1 MRRMRRGT
9 DERALRRRMRVSGTS
24 MKQKYEGKDLQSLVD
39 LGREQGY
46 LTFDQVND
54 FLPQDVTS
62 PTDLRS
68 ALESFEDMDIKVLD
82 DVPSDAVDPEL
93 ETEVKEES
101 EEIAEPATPA
111 DTLSESSD
119 PVRLYLKEM
128 GNFQLLSREQEVE
141 IAKRIEA
148 GEKEVEDEVLRSP
161 VTLDYI
167 IDIAAAVESG
177 DADLRDIFEDNEEQ
191 TDADEERGAE
201 ANEKQLKK
209 LLTAIKKLDS
219 LRNKIEGN
227 EEKLKNKPKG
237 PARTKLEKSQARFR
251 EAVKRE
257 LHRLELSRHLQ
268 DAVISKMRRLLHE
281 SRAAQAMILRY
292 EEATGRSK
300 NQLLREAGGAE
311 DRRHVLKVN
320 GTREN
325 LLDIAARIKEAQKT
339 SREVEKLVKAS
350 TEDFAKSLEI
360 IASGQD
366 KSRRAKKELT
376 EANLRLV
383 VSLAKRY
390 TNRGLGFLD
399 LIQEGNIGLM
409 RAVDKFEYQRGY
421 KFSTYATWW
430 IRQSMSRAI
439 ADQGRTIRIPV
450 HMVETINKL
459 LRVTRLLVQR
469 LGREPSPEEIGEQME
484 MPLDKVQKVLK
495 IVKEP
500 ISLETPIGDEE
511 ESSLGD
517 FVEDEL
523 APSPVEAA
531 IQGNLGEQTRKVLAT
546 LTPREEQIL
555 RMRFGIGQK
564 TDYTLEEVGKQ
575 FAVTRERIR
584 QIEAK
589 ALRKLRQTGRSRN
602 LEGFMERE

>member
-1 MRRMRRGT
+1 MG
-9 DERALRRRMRVSGTS
+9 EQVAL
-24 MKQKYEGKDLQSLVD
+24 
-39 LGREQGY
+39 
-46 LTFDQVND
+46 
-54 FLPQDVTS
+54 
-62 PTDLRS
+62 
-68 ALESFEDMDIKVLD
+68 
-82 DVPSDAVDPEL
+82 
-93 ETEVKEES
+93 
-101 EEIAEPATPA
+101 
-111 DTLSESSD
+111 
-119 PVRLYLKEM
+119 
-128 GNFQLLSREQEVE
+128 
-141 IAKRIEA
+141 
-148 GEKEVEDEVLRSP
+148 GE
-161 VTLDYI
+161 
-167 IDIAAAVESG
+167 
-177 DADLRDIFEDNEEQ
+177 ADLRDIFEENEEPSS
-191 TDADEERGAE
+191 DPDEERGPE

-209 LLTAIKKLDS
+209 LEASVKKLNS
-219 LRNKIEGN
+219 LRARVEDTEGKLLK
-227 EEKLKNKPKG
+227 EKAKG
-237 PARTKLEKSQARFR
+237 PNRAKLEKSVLKLK
-251 EAVKRE
+251 ESVKEE
-257 LHRLELSRHLQ
+257 LADMELSRHLQ
-268 DAVISKMRRLLHE
+268 AAVIGEMRRLLIE
-281 SRAAQAMILRY
+281 ARDALRLIEHY
-292 EEATGRSK
+292 EETTGRSK
-300 NQLLREAGGAE
+300 AQLLREAAE
-311 DRRHVLKVN
+311 AKDRRHVLKVN

-325 LLDIAARIKEAQKT
+325 LQDIATCIKEAQKQLK
-339 SREVEKLVKAS
+339 EVERRVKAGA
-350 TEDFAKSLEI
+350 EDFARLIET

-399 LIQEGNIGLM
+399 LIQEGNTGLM

-469 LGREPSPEEIGEQME
+469 LGREPSPDEIAEQME

-602 LEGFMERE
+602 LEGFMERGIGRPSLRGRANAPAES

>member
-1 MRRMRRGT
+1 
-9 DERALRRRMRVSGTS
+9 
-24 MKQKYEGKDLQSLVD
+24 MKQKYEGKDLQGLVD

-54 FLPQDVTS
+54 FLPQDVSS
-62 PTDLRS
+62 PADLRS
-68 ALESFEDMDIKVLD
+68 ALESFEDMDIKILD
-82 DVPSDAVDPEL
+82 EVPTEGAETDL
-93 ETEVKEES
+93 ETEAKEEPD
-101 EEIAEPATPA
+101 EAAEPAVAA
-111 DTLSESSD
+111 DSLSESSD

-148 GEKEVEDEVLRSP
+148 GEQEVEEEVLKSP
-161 VTLDYI
+161 VTLDFVI
-167 IDIAAAVESG
+167 GLGERAEEGEIEV
-177 DADLRDIFEDNEEQ
+177 LRDIFEENEEPSGE
-191 TDADEERGAE
+191 ADEERGPE

-209 LLTAIKKLDS
+209 FLTSTKKLKSFRVKIDEAELK
-219 LRNKIEGN
+219 LRDRP
-227 EEKLKNKPKG
+227 KPATK
-237 PARTKLEKSQARFR
+237 TKLDKLVDRSKES
-251 EAVKRE
+251 VKRE
-257 LHRLELSRHLQ
+257 LRRLELSRHVQ
-268 DAVISKMRRLLHE
+268 DAVIGEMRRLLSE
-281 SRAAQAMILRY
+281 ARDSQLLIRRY

-300 NQLLREAGGAE
+300 THLLREAAEVE

-325 LLDIAARIKEAQKT
+325 LLDIAVRIKEAQKAV
-339 SREVEKLVKAS
+339 REVERRVKVAVD
-350 TEDFAKSLEI
+350 DFSRSIEI
-360 IASGQD
+360 VSAGQD

-469 LGREPSPEEIGEQME
+469 LGREPTPEEIAEQME

-602 LEGFMERE
+602 LEGFMEREG

>member
-1 MRRMRRGT
+1 
-9 DERALRRRMRVSGTS
+9 
-24 MKQKYEGKDLQSLVD
+24 MKPKYEGKDLQGLVD

-54 FLPQDVTS
+54 FLPQDVAS
-62 PTDLRS
+62 PTDLRA
-68 ALESFEDMDIKVLD
+68 ALDSFEDLDIKVLEE
-82 DVPSDAVDPEL
+82 VPTA
-93 ETEVKEES
+93 ETETAAEEEA
-101 EEIAEPATPA
+101 EEAEPEAPAPAAATE
-111 DTLSESSD
+111 SVGESSD

-148 GEKEVEDEVLRSP
+148 GEIEVEDEVLGSP
-161 VTLDYI
+161 VTLDRVI
-167 IDIAAAVESG
+167 EIAEKVLAGEAE
-177 DADLRDIFEDNEEQ
+177 LREIYEENDEPS
-191 TDADEERGAE
+191 TDPDEERGPE
-201 ANEKQLKK
+201 ADEKQLKK
-209 LLTAIKKLDS
+209 LTISLKKLSEIRGKLD
-219 LRNKIEGN
+219 EF
-227 EEKLKNKPKG
+227 EEELFHSKVGPRRKP
-237 PARTKLEKSQARFR
+237 KLEKDYLRTKERVKKELRDMALSPRLQ
-251 EAVKRE
+251 EAIIGE
-257 LHRLELSRHLQ
+257 
-268 DAVISKMRRLLHE
+268 MRRLLHE
-281 SRAAQAMILRY
+281 YLNSERLIARY
-292 EEATGRSK
+292 EEETGRTK
-300 NQLLREAGGAE
+300 NQLIKEAGEAD
-311 DRRHVLKVN
+311 DRRHVLKV
-320 GTREN
+320 GDSREN
-325 LLDIAARIKEAQKT
+325 LLDIAQKIRDAQKAIKAI
-339 SREVEKLVKAS
+339 EKRVKAAG
-350 TEDFAKSLEI
+350 EDYAHKLET
-360 IASGQD
+360 IAAGQS

-469 LGREPSPEEIGEQME
+469 LGREPSPEEIAEQME

-602 LEGFMERE
+602 LEGFQERE

>member
-1 MRRMRRGT
+1 
-9 DERALRRRMRVSGTS
+9 
-24 MKQKYEGKDLQSLVD
+24 MKQKYEGKDLQGLVD

-62 PTDLRS
+62 PVDLRS

-82 DVPSDAVDPEL
+82 DVPVEGADGEA
-93 ETEVKEES
+93 ETEAKEEPD
-101 EEIAEPATPA
+101 EAPEAAVA

-148 GEKEVEDEVLRSP
+148 GENEVEDEVLHSP
-161 VTLDYI
+161 VTLDFLI
-167 IDIAAAVESG
+167 EVADRVEAGEADI
-177 DADLRDIFEDNEEQ
+177 RDIFEDNEEPS
-191 TDADEERGAE
+191 DAEEERGPE
-201 ANEKQLKK
+201 PNEKHLKK
-209 LLTAIKKLDS
+209 LLNGAKKLKS
-219 LRNKIEGN
+219 LRHRIETLEG
-227 EEKLKNKPKG
+227 KPKDRHDADAKRKTERSIG
-237 PARTKLEKSQARFR
+237 RLRDS
-251 EAVKRE
+251 VKEE
-257 LHRLELSRHLQ
+257 LRGLELSRHFQ
-268 DAVISKMRRLLHE
+268 DVVVGEMRRLLKE
-281 SRAAQAMILRY
+281 GLEGRALIQRY
-292 EEATGRSK
+292 EEGTGRSRT
-300 NQLLREAGGAE
+300 QLLREANEAE
-311 DRRHVLKVN
+311 DRRHLLKVN

-325 LLDIAARIKEAQKT
+325 LLDIAARIKEAQKAV
-339 SREVEKLVKAS
+339 REVERRVKAE
-350 TEDFAKSLEI
+350 TEEFARSIET

-469 LGREPSPEEIGEQME
+469 LGREPGPEEIAEQME

-589 ALRKLRQTGRSRN
+589 ALRKLRQTGRSRA
-602 LEGFMERE
+602 LEGFTEHEG

>member
-1 MRRMRRGT
+1 
-9 DERALRRRMRVSGTS
+9 
-24 MKQKYEGKDLQSLVD
+24 MKHKNEGKDLQGLVD

-54 FLPQDVTS
+54 FLPQDVAS
-62 PTDLRS
+62 PGDLRA

-82 DVPSDAVDPEL
+82 ESPSEGTEVETEAEAKEEPEEEAVDN
-93 ETEVKEES
+93 
-101 EEIAEPATPA
+101 
-111 DTLSESSD
+111 LSESSD

-128 GNFQLLSREQEVE
+128 GNFQLLTREQEVE

-148 GEKEVEDEVLRSP
+148 GEKEVEEEVLKSP
-161 VTLDYI
+161 IMLDHI
-167 IDIAAAVESG
+167 IHIGERVEAG
-177 DADLRDIFEDNEEQ
+177 EADLRDVFEEAEEP
-191 TDADEERGAE
+191 DSDEEKGPEADEAQRERLLGFTHKLGKLRERLKETEKLLREKPGPRRKPKMERQLARL
-201 ANEKQLKK
+201 KQLVK
-209 LLTAIKKLDS
+209 D
-219 LRNKIEGN
+219 
-227 EEKLKNKPKG
+227 KLK
-237 PARTKLEKSQARFR
+237 EMQ
-251 EAVKRE
+251 
-257 LHRLELSRHLQ
+257 LSPRVE
-268 DAVISKMRRLLHE
+268 DAVINEMRRLLQEHRRNH
-281 SRAAQAMILRY
+281 SIIASY
-292 EEATGRSK
+292 EAATGKSK
-300 NQLLREAGGAE
+300 NALLREAAE
-311 DRRHVLKVN
+311 SEGRHSVKVN
-320 GTREN
+320 GTRQS
-325 LLDIAARIKEAQKT
+325 LGDVATRIREAQRNVKDIEH
-339 SREVEKLVKAS
+339 RVKATGEELARS
-350 TEDFAKSLEI
+350 LMTIEAGQAKSR
-360 IASGQD
+360 Q
-366 KSRRAKKELT
+366 AKKELT

-383 VSLAKRY
+383 VSLGKRY

-469 LGREPSPEEIGEQME
+469 LGREPTPDEIAGQME

-531 IQGNLGEQTRKVLAT
+531 IHTNLGEQTRKVLAT

-589 ALRKLRQTGRSRN
+589 ALRKLRTTARSRN
-602 LEGFMERE
+602 LEGFVERE

>member
-1 MRRMRRGT
+1 
-9 DERALRRRMRVSGTS
+9 
-24 MKQKYEGKDLQSLVD
+24 MKNKYEGKDLQGLVD

-54 FLPQDVTS
+54 FLPQDVAS
-62 PTDLRS
+62 PGDLRA

-82 DVPSDAVDPEL
+82 EVPGEN
-93 ETEVKEES
+93 TEVEAEAETKEEP
-101 EEIAEPATPA
+101 EEEAA
-111 DTLSESSD
+111 DNLSESSD

-128 GNFQLLSREQEVE
+128 GNFQLLTREQEVE

-148 GEKEVEDEVLRSP
+148 GEKEVEEEVLGSP
-161 VTLDYI
+161 ITLDHI
-167 IDIAAAVESG
+167 LHIGERVEAG
-177 DADLRDIFEDNEEQ
+177 EADLRDVFEEGEEP
-191 TDADEERGAE
+191 DPDEEKGPEADEAQRERLLVFTKKLQRLR
-201 ANEKQLKK
+201 EKLEETEEELHKKPGPRRKPILEKTYARLQERVKEQLKEMQ
-209 LLTAIKKLDS
+209 LS
-219 LRNKIEGN
+219 PRVE
-227 EEKLKNKPKG
+227 
-237 PARTKLEKSQARFR
+237 
-251 EAVKRE
+251 EAVINE
-257 LHRLELSRHLQ
+257 
-268 DAVISKMRRLLHE
+268 MRRMLDE
-281 SRAAQAMILRY
+281 YRRNLRTIQHY
-292 EEATGRSK
+292 EAATGKSK
-300 NQLLREAGGAE
+300 NQLMREAAE
-311 DRRHVLKVN
+311 SEGRHLLKVN
-320 GTREN
+320 GTRQN
-325 LLDIAARIKEAQKT
+325 LSDIAARIREAQRHIKHIEH
-339 SREVEKLVKAS
+339 RVKAKG
-350 TEDFAKSLEI
+350 EDLAHSLHTIE
-360 IASGQD
+360 AGQA

-383 VSLAKRY
+383 VSLGKRY

-469 LGREPSPEEIGEQME
+469 LGREPTPDEIAGQME

-531 IQGNLGEQTRKVLAT
+531 IHTNLGEQTRKVLAT

-589 ALRKLRQTGRSRN
+589 ALRKLRTTARSRN
-602 LEGFMERE
+602 LEGFVDRGE

>member
-1 MRRMRRGT
+1 
-9 DERALRRRMRVSGTS
+9 
-24 MKQKYEGKDLQSLVD
+24 MKHKYEGKDLQGLVD

-54 FLPQDVTS
+54 FLPQDVAS
-62 PTDLRS
+62 PGDLRA

-82 DVPSDAVDPEL
+82 EVPSEGTEVEAEAETKEEPEEEAVDN
-93 ETEVKEES
+93 
-101 EEIAEPATPA
+101 
-111 DTLSESSD
+111 LSESSD

-128 GNFQLLSREQEVE
+128 GNFQLLTREQEVE

-148 GEKEVEDEVLRSP
+148 GEKEVEEEVLKSP
-161 VTLDYI
+161 IMLDHI
-167 IDIAAAVESG
+167 IHVGERVESG
-177 DADLRDIFEDNEEQ
+177 EADLRDIFEEAEE
-191 TDADEERGAE
+191 TDSDEEKGPEADEAQRE
-201 ANEKQLKK
+201 K
-209 LLTAIKKLDS
+209 LLTFTRKLAKVREKLEETEKKL
-219 LRNKIEGN
+219 R
-227 EEKLKNKPKG
+227 EKPGPRVKP
-237 PARTKLEKSQARFR
+237 KLEKQHGRFR
-251 EAVKRE
+251 QRIKDE
-257 LHRLELSRHLQ
+257 LKAMQLSPRVE
-268 DAVISKMRRLLHE
+268 DAVINEMRRLLHE
-281 SRAAQAMILRY
+281 HRRGHRLITHY
-292 EEATGRSK
+292 ESATGKSK
-300 NQLLREAGGAE
+300 NQLMREAAE
-311 DRRHVLKVN
+311 SEGRHSLRVN
-320 GTREN
+320 GTRQS
-325 LLDIAARIKEAQKT
+325 LGDIAARIREAQRNIKDIE
-339 SREVEKLVKAS
+339 RRVKAS
-350 TEDFAKSLEI
+350 GEELGRSLLTIEAGQAKSR
-360 IASGQD
+360 Q
-366 KSRRAKKELT
+366 AKKELT

-383 VSLAKRY
+383 VSLGKRY

-469 LGREPSPEEIGEQME
+469 LGREPTPDEIAGQME

-531 IQGNLGEQTRKVLAT
+531 IHTNLGEQTRKVLAT

-589 ALRKLRQTGRSRN
+589 ALRKLRTTARSRN
-602 LEGFMERE
+602 LEGFVDRE

>member
-1 MRRMRRGT
+1 
-9 DERALRRRMRVSGTS
+9 
-24 MKQKYEGKDLQSLVD
+24 MKQKYDGKDLQGLVD

-54 FLPQDVTS
+54 FLPQDVAS
-62 PTDLRS
+62 PTDLRA

-82 DVPSDAVDPEL
+82 EVPTAGADDDNDA
-93 ETEVKEES
+93 EVKEEP
-101 EEIAEPATPA
+101 EEAAEAPAVVA
-111 DTLSESSD
+111 DSLSDSSD

-148 GEKEVEDEVLRSP
+148 GEFEVEDEVLRSP
-161 VTLDYI
+161 VTLDFLI
-167 IDIAAAVESG
+167 EVGDRIEAGETDLRESG
-177 DADLRDIFEDNEEQ
+177 IFEQNEEPSS
-191 TDADEERGAE
+191 DPDEERGPE
-201 ANEKQLKK
+201 ADEKQLKK
-209 LLTAIKKLDS
+209 LFTAVKKLKA
-219 LRNKIEGN
+219 LRAKVQDTEDKIKE
-227 EEKLKNKPKG
+227 KPKG
-237 PARTKLEKSQARFR
+237 PNRAKLDKQFLKLKDNIKEDLAG
-251 EAVKRE
+251 
-257 LHRLELSRHLQ
+257 LDLSRHVHE
-268 DAVISKMRRLLHE
+268 AVIGEMRRLLKE
-281 SRAAQAMILRY
+281 AREAQRRIQRY
-292 EEATGRSK
+292 EDATGRTRT
-300 NQLLREAGGAE
+300 QLIREAAE
-311 DRRHVLKVN
+311 VDDRRHVLKVN

-325 LLDIAARIKEAQKT
+325 LVDIAARIKEAQKII
-339 SREVEKLVKAS
+339 REVERRVKVP
-350 TEDFAKSLEI
+350 TDEFARSIET

-469 LGREPSPEEIGEQME
+469 LGREPGPEEIAEQME

-602 LEGFMERE
+602 LEGFMERGEP

>member
-1 MRRMRRGT
+1 
-9 DERALRRRMRVSGTS
+9 
-24 MKQKYEGKDLQSLVD
+24 MKQKYEGKDLQGLVD

-46 LTFDQVND
+46 LTFEQVND
-54 FLPQDVTS
+54 FLPQDVAS
-62 PTDLRS
+62 PTDLRA
-68 ALESFEDMDIKVLD
+68 ALDSFEDLDIKVLEE
-82 DVPSDAVDPEL
+82 VPTEGADEVEV
-93 ETEVKEES
+93 ETKEEA
-101 EEIAEPATPA
+101 EEAPEAPAPA
-111 DTLSESSD
+111 ADSLGESSD

-148 GEKEVEDEVLRSP
+148 GENEVEEEVLGSP
-161 VTLDYI
+161 IMLDFVI
-167 IDIAAAVESG
+167 RVGERVEAG
-177 DADLRDIFEDNEEQ
+177 EADLRDVFEDAAE
-191 TDADEERGAE
+191 TPDDPDEERGPE
-201 ANEKQLKK
+201 ADERQLKK
-209 LLTAIKKLDS
+209 LSLATKKLTDLRTKIDAIEEE
-219 LRNKIEGN
+219 LRNKPGPRV
-227 EEKLKNKPKG
+227 KPKLDKDL
-237 PARTKLEKSQARFR
+237 ARYNERVKKELRTMGLSRR
-251 EAVKRE
+251 LMEAVIGEMRDF
-257 LHRLELSRHLQ
+257 LQ
-268 DAVISKMRRLLHE
+268 QYRVAHHTIAK
-281 SRAAQAMILRY
+281 Y
-292 EEATGRSK
+292 EEATGRSRTS
-300 NQLLREAGGAE
+300 LLKEAAEAE
-311 DRRHVLKVN
+311 DRRHVLKINDV
-320 GTREN
+320 REN
-325 LLDIAARIKEAQKT
+325 LLDIAARIRLAQKT
-339 SREVEKLVKAS
+339 IREVEKKAKDDG
-350 TEDFAKSLEI
+350 EDYARKLET
-360 IASGQD
+360 IAAGQD

-469 LGREPSPEEIGEQME
+469 LGREPGPEEIAEQME

-602 LEGFMERE
+602 LEGFQERE

>member
-1 MRRMRRGT
+1 
-9 DERALRRRMRVSGTS
+9 
-24 MKQKYEGKDLQSLVD
+24 MKHKYEGKDLQGLVD

-54 FLPQDVTS
+54 FLPQDVSS
-62 PTDLRS
+62 PGDLRA

-82 DVPSDAVDPEL
+82 EVPSDNAEVETEADAKEEPEEEAVDN
-93 ETEVKEES
+93 
-101 EEIAEPATPA
+101 
-111 DTLSESSD
+111 LSESSD

-128 GNFQLLSREQEVE
+128 GNFQLLTREQEVE

-148 GEKEVEDEVLRSP
+148 GEQEVEEEVLKSP
-161 VTLDYI
+161 IMLEHI
-167 IDIAAAVESG
+167 IHIGERVEAG
-177 DADLRDIFEDNEEQ
+177 EADLRDIFEEAEE
-191 TDADEERGAE
+191 TDSDEEKGPEADEAQREKLLGFTRKLTKLRERIEETEKELRAKPGPRRKPKL
-201 ANEKQLKK
+201 EKQL
-209 LLTAIKKLDS
+209 S
-219 LRNKIEGN
+219 RLRQLVK
-227 EEKLKNKPKG
+227 EKLKEMQLSP
-237 PARTKLEKSQARFR
+237 RVE
-251 EAVKRE
+251 EAVIDE
-257 LHRLELSRHLQ
+257 
-268 DAVISKMRRLLHE
+268 MRRLLQEHRRNQ
-281 SRAAQAMILRY
+281 SVIAAY
-292 EEATGRSK
+292 EAATGKSK
-300 NQLLREAGGAE
+300 NALLREAAE
-311 DRRHVLKVN
+311 SEGRHSIKVN
-320 GTREN
+320 GTRQS
-325 LLDIAARIKEAQKT
+325 LGDIAARIREAQRAIKDIEH
-339 SREVEKLVKAS
+339 RVKAS
-350 TEDFAKSLEI
+350 GDELARSLQTIEAGQAKSR
-360 IASGQD
+360 Q
-366 KSRRAKKELT
+366 AKKELT

-383 VSLAKRY
+383 VSLGKRY

-469 LGREPSPEEIGEQME
+469 LGREPTPDEIAGQME

-531 IQGNLGEQTRKVLAT
+531 IHTNLGEQTRKVLAT

-589 ALRKLRQTGRSRN
+589 ALRKLRTTARSRN
-602 LEGFMERE
+602 LEGFVERE

>member
-1 MRRMRRGT
+1 
-9 DERALRRRMRVSGTS
+9 
-24 MKQKYEGKDLQSLVD
+24 MKQKYEGKDLQGLVD

-46 LTFDQVND
+46 LTFEQVND
-54 FLPQDVTS
+54 FLPQDVAS
-62 PTDLRS
+62 PTDLRA

-82 DVPSDAVDPEL
+82 EVPAEGAEAEL
-93 ETEVKEES
+93 ESETKEEPD
-101 EEIAEPATPA
+101 EAAEVPA
-111 DTLSESSD
+111 DSLGESSD

-148 GEKEVEDEVLRSP
+148 GDKEVEEEVLKSP
-161 VTLDYI
+161 VELDFVI
-167 IDIAAAVESG
+167 EIGDRVEAG
-177 DADLRDIFEDNEEQ
+177 EADLRDVFEENEE
-191 TDADEERGAE
+191 AEPDEERGPE

-209 LLTAIKKLDS
+209 LLTATRKLKE
-219 LRNKIEGN
+219 LRAKLEGV
-227 EEKLKNKPKG
+227 EEELHTRPGPRRKPKFEKLH
-237 PARTKLEKSQARFR
+237 ARLKARVR
-251 EAVKRE
+251 DE
-257 LHRLELSRHLQ
+257 LLGLQLSRHVQ
-268 DAVISKMRRLLHE
+268 EAVIGEMRRLLHE
-281 SRAAQAMILRY
+281 YRTSQSVIQRY
-292 EEATGRSK
+292 EEATGRSRS
-300 NQLLREAGGAE
+300 QLVKEAQEAE

-339 SREVEKLVKAS
+339 IKQIERRVKVNA
-350 TEDFAKSLEI
+350 EEFARALET
-360 IASGQD
+360 IAAGQD

-469 LGREPSPEEIGEQME
+469 LGREPGPEEIAEQME

-602 LEGFMERE
+602 LEGFTGRE

>member
-1 MRRMRRGT
+1 
-9 DERALRRRMRVSGTS
+9 
-24 MKQKYEGKDLQSLVD
+24 MKHKYEGKDLQGLVD

-54 FLPQDVTS
+54 FLPQDVSS
-62 PTDLRS
+62 PADLRS
-68 ALESFEDMDIKVLD
+68 ALESFEDMDIKILD
-82 DVPSDAVDPEL
+82 EVPTEGAETDL
-93 ETEVKEES
+93 EAEAKEEPD
-101 EEIAEPATPA
+101 EAAEPAVAA
-111 DTLSESSD
+111 DSLSESSD

-148 GEKEVEDEVLRSP
+148 GEQEVEEEVLKSP
-161 VTLDYI
+161 VTLDFL
-167 IDIAAAVESG
+167 IDLG
-177 DADLRDIFEDNEEQ
+177 DRIEAGEADLRDIFEETEEPP
-191 TDADEERGAE
+191 DPDEERGPE
-201 ANEKQLKK
+201 ANEELLKK
-209 LLTAIKKLDS
+209 LHDSTKKLKD
-219 LRNKIEGN
+219 LRAKL
-227 EEKLKNKPKG
+227 EELEEELRERPGPRRKPKLERDY
-237 PARTKLEKSQARFR
+237 ARMRERVKAAFTTMGLSRHVR
-251 EAVKRE
+251 EAVISEMR
-257 LHRLELSRHLQ
+257 HQLEQFR
-268 DAVISKMRRLLHE
+268 
-281 SRAAQAMILRY
+281 QAHQIVEHY
-292 EEATGRSK
+292 EDATGRS
-300 NQLLREAGGAE
+300 
-311 DRRHVLKVN
+311 
-320 GTREN
+320 
-325 LLDIAARIKEAQKT
+325 
-339 SREVEKLVKAS
+339 
-350 TEDFAKSLEI
+350 
-360 IASGQD
+360 
-366 KSRRAKKELT
+366 KKELT

-383 VSLAKRY
+383 VSLAKCY

-469 LGREPSPEEIGEQME
+469 LGREPSPEEIAEQME

-602 LEGFMERE
+602 LEGFQERE